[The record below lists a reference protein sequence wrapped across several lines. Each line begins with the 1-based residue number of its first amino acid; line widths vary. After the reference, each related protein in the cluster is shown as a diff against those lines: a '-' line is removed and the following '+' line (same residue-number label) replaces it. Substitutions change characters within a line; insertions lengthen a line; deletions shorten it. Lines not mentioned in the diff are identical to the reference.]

1 MNAAPQAPP
10 DPPVPTGPGM
20 DRDFIAR
27 HQIIERYL
35 GGKLP
40 LKGAQDFER
49 YCRAHPQLL
58 DEIGLTERINAALR
72 LLDAGGRANPWEE
85 RPKRWWERPAVP
97 LAAGVLAVLLLVAT
111 LVLHSEVAAGERSLA
126 ALRTRLADAPLDP
139 AESTHTITIL
149 PSRTAPS
156 RASVAS
162 VGGSQAQLADL
173 KFDVSWSP
181 YASFRVTIDRVDQGR
196 VAILH
201 NVQRDSNGTVHL
213 GFNTSALGPGDYQ
226 FTLEGLTW
234 RGEAIPQA
242 WATISIVH

>member
-1 MNAAPQAPP
+1 
-10 DPPVPTGPGM
+10 M
-20 DRDFIAR
+20 DREFIAR
-27 HQIIERYL
+27 NQIVERYL

-49 YCRAHPQLL
+49 FCRTHPQLL

-85 RPKRWWERPAVP
+85 RPKRWWERPAVLIAVGLLALLL
-97 LAAGVLAVLLLVAT
+97 LAAT
-111 LVLHSEVAAGERSLA
+111 LYQHGEVAAGERSLA
-126 ALRTRLADAPLDP
+126 VLRSRLADAPLDP
-139 AESTHTITIL
+139 AESTRTLTVL

-156 RASVAS
+156 RSSLAV
-162 VGGSQAQLADL
+162 VGGSHAQFADL

-196 VAILH
+196 VAIIH
-201 NVQRDSNGTVHL
+201 NVQRDSNGTVHM

-234 RGEAIPQA
+234 RGEALPQA
-242 WATISIVH
+242 WATISIAH